1 MPSGRGN
8 CGPRVYMFRVTTP
21 VVVFFLLS
29 PSLTF
34 FFFFFFLTTNS
45 LEFSLTILGGSTGF
59 RLPSELGYFL

>member
-1 MPSGRGN
+1 MPSGGGD

-34 FFFFFFLTTNS
+34 FFL
-45 LEFSLTILGGSTGF
+45 
-59 RLPSELGYFL
+59 